1 MREAETLERR
11 FALAD
16 LLDRVL
22 AAGVVLSGHVI
33 LSVAEVDLVYLNLQ
47 ALLASVESVRDQPR
61 PLPPR
66 TDGPHQGRGAPPHRG
81 HRAPLPPGGDRTAH
95 TEPPERTGLEALERF
110 ARRGF
115 GIEATRGSSDVDV
128 DVDGERVARGL
139 AKLVLVLVDQLREL
153 MERQAIR
160 RMEAGSLSPEQTE
173 RLGDTFSALERSI
186 EDMKARFGLDDDLS
200 LGLEPGSVH
209 DLG

>member
-1 MREAETLERR
+1 MREAGTLERR

-115 GIEATRGSSDVDV
+115 GIEATRGSSDVDM
-128 DVDGERVARGL
+128 DGERVARGL

-160 RMEAGSLSPEQTE
+160 RMEAGSLSAEETE
-173 RLGDTFSALERSI
+173 RLGDTFSALERAVD
-186 EDMKARFGLDDDLS
+186 ELKARFGLEDEDLT
-200 LGLEPGSVH
+200 LGLEPGSVY

>member
-1 MREAETLERR
+1 MPESRTLERR
-11 FALAD
+11 VTLAD

-22 AAGVVLSGHVI
+22 ATGVVVSGQVT

-47 ALLASVESVRDQPR
+47 ALLASVESIRDHPR
-61 PLPPR
+61 PPALR
-66 TDGPHQGRGAPPHRG
+66 TDRALNDGTVSPTRGGSPARLHPAG
-81 HRAPLPPGGDRTAH
+81 GRAPALEPGR
-95 TEPPERTGLEALERF
+95 RTGLEALERF

-115 GIEATRGSSDVDV
+115 GPDAIGGGSQ
-128 DVDGERVARGL
+128 VDGERVARGL

-160 RMEAGSLSPEQTE
+160 RMEAGSLSAEETE
-173 RLGDTFSALERSI
+173 RLGDTFAALERAV
-186 EDMKARFGLDDDLS
+186 DDLRARFGLEDEDLT
-200 LGLEPGSVH
+200 LGLEPGSVY